1 MHGNFRPPR
10 LPLLS
15 KSLTR
20 QNFATQNYLVGMIF
34 AIKYSYCKRIKLS
47 KDLTGHIIFCMGYM
61 FLFYHSHS
69 FLVIGS
75 VYRIKREQTLTLFP
89 KGGSPP
95 KTGIANYNVFSP
107 ANMLFYY
114 LTFRL
119 TELPN
124 FWQKKNLK
132 FFGGNPPFGPL
143 KNNLI

>member
-10 LPLLS
+10 LPWLS

-47 KDLTGHIIFCMGYM
+47 KDLTGHIIFCMVYM
-61 FLFYHSHS
+61 FLFYHSYS
-69 FLVIGS
+69 FLIIGS

-89 KGGSPP
+89 KGGSLP
-95 KTGIANYNVFSP
+95 KLISLITMFSP
-107 ANMLFYY
+107 LANMLFYH
-114 LTFRL
+114 LTFRP

-124 FWQKKNLK
+124 FC
-132 FFGGNPPFGPL
+132 PPPL
-143 KNNLI
+143 WAP